1 MYSAVTTHDRL
12 NSWFG
17 RRAAETRELVV
28 DFAARQ
34 AADHFTFPQTHV
46 LGSVLNDFVGRG
58 KFVRSTFAYLGWRCG
73 QPDDGRA
80 AQAAASLELLHAFAL
95 MQDDVM
101 DDSEVRRGA
110 PAVHA
115 QLANWAARRGYRGQP
130 ADFGRSA
137 AVLLS
142 DLCLIWAE
150 RMLREAGLG
159 RVAMDRGWRVYD
171 LMRAELAVGQF
182 GDLLNEASA
191 QPALH
196 DVLDV
201 ARRKSGNYTVR
212 RPLELGAALAGCS
225 SDITAALGRYG
236 EAIGEAFQLRDDLL
250 GVFGDPAVT
259 GKPVGDDLFQGKA
272 TTVIVAAHELAE
284 NRLATELERLAAR
297 RPDHPEDRA
306 EWVRHWQDV
315 IRESGAE
322 KWAEE
327 SIAERVER
335 AVAALAPAVTG
346 FPRDALVLLADQ
358 ATRRSA

>member
-1 MYSAVTTHDRL
+1 MHTSATDYDRV
-12 NSWFG
+12 SAWFRG
-17 RRAAETRELVV
+17 HADDSRARVV
-28 DFAARQ
+28 EFTDRQ
-34 AADHFTFPQTHV
+34 AAEHFTVPHADV
-46 LGSVLNDFVGRG
+46 LGSVLTGFVTRG
-58 KFVRSTFAYLGWRCG
+58 KYVRSTFAYLGWRCG
-73 QPDDGRA
+73 QPDDPRA

-95 MQDDVM
+95 IQDDVM
-101 DDSEVRRGA
+101 DDSAVRRGA

-115 QLANWAARRGYRGQP
+115 QLETWAAGRESVRQP
-130 ADFGRSA
+130 GAFGRSA

-150 RMLREAGLG
+150 RMLREADLG
-159 RVAMDRGWRVYD
+159 PAAMARGWRVYD

-191 QPALH
+191 HPTLD

-225 SDITAALGRYG
+225 PAITAALGRYG

-250 GVFGDPAVT
+250 GVFGDPTVT

-272 TTVIVAAHELAE
+272 TTVIVAARELAQD
-284 NRLATELERLAAR
+284 RLATELRRLAAR
-297 RPDHPEDRA
+297 RPEHAQERV
-306 EWVRHWQDV
+306 EWVRQWQDV

-327 SIAERVER
+327 AIAARVDR
-335 AVAALAPAVTG
+335 ALAALRPAVTG
-346 FPRDALVLLADQ
+346 FARDALVVLADQ